1 MERPK
6 PDDSAYY
13 LGDSHRSMRIWKGV
27 AVPHFV
33 RQRPSPTPKHELP
46 VSAATNTL
54 PGFTSSVAEISAFIP
69 MTSFHTFLR
78 EHIQREG
85 FATEDVLVC
94 FLPLMQQVI
103 ETHEFGDVAPL
114 MGIDKLEVEGARIW
128 YHLDHQSPQQRNMG
142 TVRRMLRTAASGIN
156 IVGEREVIFDV
167 NDGIQEQ
174 RSLQSSTTDDSC
186 DRPVWLPG
194 YVCWEH
200 QIAHH
205 DPATDVFSL
214 GLILASLAC
223 GLDFTETADHE
234 RFVSNR
240 RNLFRITPTLHPVL
254 ARAIVVMTELD
265 RHNRPQDLPALLLTL
280 ENYRDQEVDFE
291 TDLASDQ
298 KLQQADR
305 PGKRQVILSKLQE
318 RLFEINRRNRLL
330 HFRSTMQTVNLTQ
343 ASIPLSFDVA
353 NIREDQVLTFS
364 GSFADELLKQKPV
377 PLNKYLN
384 FREAV
389 YLPGTLDRIRA
400 EARRDETEYGFAQL
414 RLIVCFLRW
423 ADLKANPPEPYES
436 PLLLVPV
443 QLDVKKGIRDRYS
456 LTAVDSQAEVNPV
469 VRHLFKQLYDIDLPD
484 TVDLTGDG
492 LSTFFDDLQQ
502 RIHASD
508 RSVELARIDKP
519 RIELIHARARR
530 RLDQFQKR
538 ARLSGRGIRQFM
550 DLDYS
555 YDPVNY
561 HPLGIRIFE
570 QLLTPAKTHLEGVVA
585 TSPPKR
591 RYMVDDITTDDSA
604 VVEAEKQFYH
614 LASEGDD
621 NPFNW
626 EFDLCSVTLANLKY
640 RRMSLV
646 RDYTRLVSENSE
658 NPAFEATFSITPA
671 DRPPE
676 TQDTL
681 PLEERFHV
689 VQCDPTQARAITHAR
704 TGDSY
709 IIQGPPGTGKSQT
722 ITNLIADFVM
732 RGQRVLFVCEKRA
745 AIDVVYH
752 RLKQQQLQELCCLIH
767 DSQAD
772 KKQFVMD
779 LKQTYDAFLSEAGK
793 TRDSLK
799 NKRDKLVQKITAALN
814 PVAAFNE
821 AMTGPTA
828 LSGISLRSLL
838 DQLLKLRDDVPS
850 LVPRQ
855 WERVPGYT
863 EFVDNRSSLEEFA
876 ARLKYVQPDGI
887 LTNHPL
893 CLLSA
898 DVADAERP
906 TELVE
911 ECLAWCLQAT
921 PPNETSRVD
930 QLQATVEQLQ
940 LPSEITTSIDQLQTA
955 IQFAQQASFLAEYD
969 LLSLLDPDSKTAKK
983 YATAHRKLER
993 KDKAVAKAQQA
1004 TIHWK
1009 QKLNSADTRAALEQ
1023 ARQLQGNFL
1032 RTLKPTWWRLR
1043 KVLNQAYDFSQ
1054 HPIKPQ
1060 WVHVLQ
1066 QLDVEHEKRADRA
1079 EVADA
1084 IGDEFGI
1091 HVDLDRFHQQ
1101 LVEFRQYFE
1110 QQAGPIQS
1118 LTRHV
1123 LASDDGAKTMRQL
1136 AGLKSPLDE
1145 LQQTLDRFVDGYQ
1158 HQDLNTLQ
1166 TALQTIQDSI
1176 QQLPDYLHCL
1186 ASLKPLPDMLTDAI
1200 RSLPLTLQQ
1209 LEAASA
1215 ERTLQIAY
1223 RDDRELARY
1232 DGEVR
1237 ARQIGEIGSACDKWL
1252 QSNAATIR
1260 EFVRQRF
1267 NDHVTLSSSAAGQ
1280 LSDSEKDIKKQY
1292 TRGRREIEHEF
1303 SKSMRYKAIRELAA
1317 GDSGVVIR
1325 DLKPV
1330 WLMSPLSVSDTLP
1343 LNADHFDVVIFDEAS
1358 QITLEEAIPSLFRA
1372 AQTIVVGDEMQLPPT
1387 NFFATKR
1394 NDDDEDLSFE
1404 EEGEVVQYDLNS
1416 TSFLNHSSRN
1426 LPTRMLGWHYRSRSE
1441 SLISFSNHAFYGGRL
1456 LTVPEERL
1464 STSAT
1469 AASAELLPTS
1479 AADGASVAT
1488 EMLRR
1493 PVSFH
1498 FLEHGI
1504 YEKRRNT
1511 AEAEYIA
1518 ELVRS
1523 ILSSEAGHSIGI
1535 VAFSEAQQ
1543 EEINKAIRNLADDDA
1558 NFAELLDA
1566 ELEREEDGQFM
1577 GLLVK
1582 NLENIQG
1589 DERDIII
1596 LSVCYGPDPAGKIR
1610 MNFGPINMSGG
1621 EKRLNVAFSR
1631 AKHCMALVASMRSS
1645 AITNEYN
1652 DGANCLKNYLKY
1664 AEACSAGQT
1673 SAVANVLQRLSG
1685 RTEQEQQGD
1694 VRSERLVEE
1703 IATALLEQGLQVD
1716 RNVGQSHFRCD
1727 LAICADGDAE
1737 YRLGILTD
1745 SNAWYV
1751 QEDLLEREL
1760 MKPQLLTAFGWNI
1773 MVVLAR
1779 DWYHDRE
1786 LVLTKIADAI
1796 GTVDATVSNE

>member
-1 MERPK
+1 
-6 PDDSAYY
+6 
-13 LGDSHRSMRIWKGV
+13 
-27 AVPHFV
+27 
-33 RQRPSPTPKHELP
+33 
-46 VSAATNTL
+46 
-54 PGFTSSVAEISAFIP
+54 
-69 MTSFHTFLR
+69 MTAFHTFLR

-114 MGIDKLEVEGARIW
+114 MGIDKLEVEAARIW

-142 TVRRMLRTAASGIN
+142 TVRRILRTAASGVN
-156 IVGEREVIFDV
+156 VVGEREVIFDV
-167 NDGIQEQ
+167 NDGIQQQ
-174 RSLQSSTTDDSC
+174 RNLQSATTDDQC

-200 QIAHH
+200 QIKHH

-223 GLDFTETADHE
+223 GLDLTDSADHA
-234 RFVSNR
+234 RFIENR
-240 RNLFRITPTLHPVL
+240 RNLFRINPTLHPVL
-254 ARAIVVMTELD
+254 ARTIVVMTELD
-265 RHNRPQDLPALLLTL
+265 RHNRPQGLPALYLTL

-298 KLQQADR
+298 KLQSADR
-305 PGKRQVILSKLQE
+305 QGKRQVILSKLQE

-343 ASIPLSFDVA
+343 ASIPLSFDAA
-353 NIREDQVLTFS
+353 NIREDQVLTFDR
-364 GSFADELLKQKPV
+364 SFATELLKQKPV
-377 PLNKYLN
+377 PLNKHLN

-443 QLDVKKGIRDRYS
+443 QLDVKKGIHDRYS

-469 VRHLFKQLYDIDLPD
+469 IRHLFKQLYDIDLPD
-484 TVDLTGDG
+484 QVDLAGNG
-492 LSTFFDDLQQ
+492 LNAFFDDLKQ

-508 RSVELARIDKP
+508 QSVELARVDKP

-555 YDPVNY
+555 YDAINY

-570 QLLTPAKTHLEGVVA
+570 QLLTPTQTHLEGVVA

-591 RYMVDDITTDDSA
+591 RYMVDDITTDDGS
-604 VVEAEKQFYH
+604 VVEAEQQFYS
-614 LASEGDD
+614 LANEGDD

-646 RDYTRLVSENSE
+646 RDYTRLVAENSE

-671 DRPPE
+671 DRPLE

-722 ITNLIADFVM
+722 ITNLIADFVL

-752 RLKQQQLQELCCLIH
+752 RLKQQQLHELCCLIH

-779 LKQTYDAFLSEAGK
+779 LKATYDAFLAEAGK
-793 TRDSLK
+793 TRDALHK
-799 NKRDKLVQKITAALN
+799 KRDKLVQNIAAALT
-814 PVAAFNE
+814 PVAAFNT
-821 AMTGPTA
+821 AMTKPTA
-828 LSGISLRSLL
+828 SSGVSLRLLL
-838 DQLLKLRDDVPS
+838 DQLLQLRDDVPS

-855 WERVPGYT
+855 WERVPSYA
-863 EFVDNRSSLEEFA
+863 EFVDNRSSLTEFS
-876 ARLKYVQPDGI
+876 ARLKHVQPDGI
-887 LTNHPL
+887 LANHPL

-911 ECLAWCLQAT
+911 ECLAWCLRPTSAT
-921 PPNETSRVD
+921 DTGRVE

-940 LPSEITTSIDQLQTA
+940 LPSEVTTSIEQLQAA
-955 IQFAQQASFLAEYD
+955 IHFAKQASFLAAYD
-969 LLSLLDPDSKTAKK
+969 LLPLLESDSKTTKS
-983 YATAHRKLER
+983 YTAALRKLQR
-993 KDKAVAKAQQA
+993 KDKAVAKAQEA
-1004 TIHWK
+1004 TVHWK
-1009 QKLNSADTRAALEQ
+1009 QKLTSADTRVALQQ
-1023 ARQLQGNFL
+1023 AQQLQGSLL

-1043 KVLNQAYDFSQ
+1043 RVLNEAYDFSQ
-1054 HPIKPQ
+1054 HAIKPQ
-1060 WVHVLQ
+1060 WTHVLQ
-1066 QLDVEHEKRADRA
+1066 QLDFEHEKLADRA
-1079 EVADA
+1079 EVADG
-1084 IGDEFGI
+1084 IGDEFGL
-1091 HVDLDRFHQQ
+1091 HLDVDRFQQQ
-1101 LVEFRQYFE
+1101 LVEFQAYLK
-1110 QQAGPIQS
+1110 QQPGPIQS

-1123 LASDDGAKTMRQL
+1123 LAADDGDKTMQQL
-1136 AGLKSPLDE
+1136 ADLQRPLDE
-1145 LQQTLDRFVDGYQ
+1145 LQHTLDRFVDGYQ
-1158 HQDLNTLQ
+1158 HQDLDTLQ
-1166 TALQTIQDSI
+1166 TALQTIQDSLP
-1176 QQLPDYLHCL
+1176 QLPDYVHCL
-1186 ASLKPLPDMLTDAI
+1186 ASLKPLPDQLTAAI
-1200 RSLPLTLQQ
+1200 RALPLTLQQ

-1215 ERTLQIAY
+1215 EHTLQNAY
-1223 RDDRELARY
+1223 RDDRDLARY

-1237 ARQIGEIGSACDKWL
+1237 ARQIGEIGTACDKWL
-1252 QSNAATIR
+1252 RSNAATIR

-1267 NDHVTLSSSAAGQ
+1267 NDHVTLAASPAGQ
-1280 LSDSEKDIKKQY
+1280 LSDAEKDLKKQY

-1317 GDSGVVIR
+1317 GDSGIVIR

-1387 NFFATKR
+1387 NFFASKR
-1394 NDDDEDLSFE
+1394 NADEDDLSFE

-1416 TSFLNHSSRN
+1416 SSFLNHSSRN

-1456 LTVPEERL
+1456 LTVPEERF
-1464 STSAT
+1464 S
-1469 AASAELLPTS
+1469 ASAETASVELLPTS
-1479 AADGASVAT
+1479 AADGASVVS
-1488 EMLRR
+1488 EVLRR

-1498 FLEHGI
+1498 FLEHGV

-1518 ELVRS
+1518 ELVRA
-1523 ILSSEAGHSIGI
+1523 ILNSEAGHSIGI

-1645 AITNEYN
+1645 AITNDYN

-1664 AEACSAGQT
+1664 AEACSAGQP
-1673 SAVANVLQRLSG
+1673 SVVANVLQRLSG
-1685 RTEQEQQGD
+1685 RTDQDQPHDG
-1694 VRSERLVEE
+1694 RNERLVDE
-1703 IATALLEQGLQVD
+1703 IATALTNQGLQVD

-1727 LAICADGDAE
+1727 LAIYAAGDAE
-1737 YRLGILTD
+1737 YRVGILTD
-1745 SNAWYV
+1745 SRAWYG
-1751 QEDLLEREL
+1751 QADLLEREL
-1760 MKPQLLTAFGWNI
+1760 MKPQLLSAFGWKI

-1786 LVLTKIADAI
+1786 LVLKKIADAI
-1796 GTVDATVSNE
+1796 ADTQ

>member
-1 MERPK
+1 M
-6 PDDSAYY
+6 
-13 LGDSHRSMRIWKGV
+13 
-27 AVPHFV
+27 
-33 RQRPSPTPKHELP
+33 
-46 VSAATNTL
+46 TL
-54 PGFTSSVAEISAFIP
+54 
-69 MTSFHTFLR
+69 FHSFLR

-85 FATEDVLVC
+85 FATEDVLVS

-114 MGIDKLEVEGARIW
+114 MGLDHLQVEGARIW
-128 YHLDHQSPQQRNMG
+128 YHLDQQSPQQRNMG
-142 TVRRMLRTAASGIN
+142 VVRRMLRTAASGIN
-156 IVGEREVIFDV
+156 IVGEREVIYDV
-167 NDGIQEQ
+167 TEGTQQD
-174 RSLQSSTTDDSC
+174 RSLQSATIDEPGE
-186 DRPVWLPG
+186 RPAWLPG

-200 QIAHH
+200 QIKHH
-205 DPATDVFSL
+205 DPATDVYSL

-223 GLDFTETADHE
+223 GLDLTDTADHD
-234 RFVSNR
+234 RFVANR

-280 ENYRDQEVDFE
+280 TNYRDQEVDFE

-298 KLQQADR
+298 NLQQADR

-343 ASIPLSFDVA
+343 ASIPISFDVA
-353 NIREDQVLTFS
+353 NIREDQVLTY
-364 GSFADELLKQKPV
+364 GGEFASELVKQKPV

-423 ADLKANPPEPYES
+423 ADLKANPPEPFES

-443 QLDVKKGIRDRYS
+443 KLDVKKGIHDRYS

-469 VRHLFKQLYDIDLPD
+469 IRHLFKQLYDIDLPD
-484 TVDLTGDG
+484 HVDLADNGIDA
-492 LSTFFDDLQQ
+492 FFDDLKR
-502 RIHASD
+502 RIQASD
-508 RSVELARIDKP
+508 RTVELARINKP

-555 YDPVNY
+555 YDSVNY

-570 QLLTPAKTHLEGVVA
+570 QMLTPPQTHLEGVVA

-591 RYMVDDITTDDSA
+591 RYMVDDIATDEEA
-604 VVEAEKQFYH
+604 VVEADQQFYN
-614 LASEGDD
+614 LANEGDD

-646 RDYTRLVSENSE
+646 RDYTRLVTENSE

-671 DRPPE
+671 ERPPE
-676 TQDTL
+676 SQQT
-681 PLEERFHV
+681 PALEERFHV
-689 VQCDPTQARAITHAR
+689 VQCDPTQATAITHAR

-752 RLKQQQLQELCCLIH
+752 RLKQQDLQELCCLIH

-779 LKQTYDAFLSEAGK
+779 LKDTYDAFLSEAGK
-793 TRDSLK
+793 TRDALK
-799 NKRDKLVQKITAALN
+799 KKRDKLVQKLTTALS
-814 PVAAFNE
+814 PVAAFNT
-821 AMTGPTA
+821 AMTEPSA
-828 LSGISLRSLL
+828 VAGISLRSLL
-838 DQLLKLRDDVPS
+838 DQLIQLRDVVPT

-855 WERVPGYT
+855 WERVPGYA
-863 EFVDNRSSLEEFA
+863 EFVDNGPSLEEFA

-887 LTNHPL
+887 LAHHPL

-911 ECLAWCLQAT
+911 ECLGWCLKTT
-921 PPNETSRVD
+921 PANQTGRIE
-930 QLQATVEQLQ
+930 QLHEKVQQLQ
-940 LPSEITTSIDQLQTA
+940 LPSEVTTSLDQLQAA
-955 IQFAQQASFLAEYD
+955 IQFAQQADFLAEYD
-969 LLSLLDPDSKTAKK
+969 LLPLLDPESATAKK
-983 YATAHRKLER
+983 YATALRKLAR
-993 KDKAVAKAQQA
+993 KDKAVLKAEEA
-1004 TIHWK
+1004 TVHWK
-1009 QKLNSADTRAALEQ
+1009 QKFTSEDTRVALQQ
-1023 ARQLQGNFL
+1023 AQQLQDNFL
-1032 RTLKPTWWRLR
+1032 RVLKPTWWRLR
-1043 KVLNQAYDFSQ
+1043 KVLNRAYDFSQ
-1054 HPIKPQ
+1054 HEIRPQ
-1060 WVHVLQ
+1060 WTHVLQ
-1066 QLDVEHEKRADRA
+1066 QLDVEHEKRADRT

-1091 HVDLDRFHQQ
+1091 HVDLDRFQEQ
-1101 LVEFRQYFE
+1101 LVELRLSIEGQP
-1110 QQAGPIQS
+1110 GPIQS
-1118 LTRHV
+1118 LIRHV
-1123 LASDDGAKTMRQL
+1123 LASEDGAKTMRQL
-1136 AGLKSPLDE
+1136 AGLQTPLAD
-1145 LQQTLDRFVDGYQ
+1145 LKQTLDRFIDGYE
-1158 HQDLNTLQ
+1158 HQDLPTLQ
-1166 TALQTIQDSI
+1166 AALQTIQDSI

-1186 ASLKPLPDMLTDAI
+1186 ASLKPLPDMLTAAI
-1200 RSLPLTLQQ
+1200 RALPLTLQQ

-1215 ERTLQIAY
+1215 EHTLQMAY
-1223 RDDRELARY
+1223 RDDRDLARY
-1232 DGEVR
+1232 DAEVR
-1237 ARQIGEIGSACDKWL
+1237 ARQIGEISAACDKWL
-1252 QSNAATIR
+1252 QANAATIR

-1267 NDHVTLSSSAAGQ
+1267 NDHVALSASPAGQ
-1280 LSDSEKDIKKQY
+1280 LSDADKATKKLY

-1387 NFFATKR
+1387 SFFSTKR
-1394 NDDDEDLSFE
+1394 SDNDEDLSFE

-1416 TSFLNHSSRN
+1416 SSFLNHSSRN

-1464 STSAT
+1464 SADANT
-1469 AASAELLPTS
+1469 ASAELLANS
-1479 AADGASVAT
+1479 AADGATAAAELLS
-1488 EMLRR
+1488 R

-1498 FLEHGI
+1498 FLEHGV
-1504 YEKRRNT
+1504 YAKRRNT

-1543 EEINKAIRNLADDDA
+1543 EEISRAIRSLANDDPD
-1558 NFAELLDA
+1558 FAELLDA

-1631 AKHCMALVASMRSS
+1631 ARHCMALVASMRSA
-1645 AITNEYN
+1645 AISNDYN

-1664 AEACSAGQT
+1664 AEACSAGQA
-1673 SAVANVLQRLSG
+1673 SAVSTVLQSLSG
-1685 RTEQEQQGD
+1685 RSDNELLADDRSEQLVAEIADSLTEQGF
-1694 VRSERLVEE
+1694 R
-1703 IATALLEQGLQVD
+1703 VD

-1727 LAICADGDAE
+1727 LAICADGDKK

-1751 QEDLLEREL
+1751 QDDLLEREL
-1760 MKPQLLTAFGWNI
+1760 MKPQLLTAFGWDI

-1786 LVLTKIADAI
+1786 LVLKKIADAI
-1796 GTVDATVSNE
+1796 GAVE